1 MRILTN
7 LSTDQVIAVDIA
19 NNILASADTI
29 KDLFKI
35 LKQREILAKKPLPT
49 IKRQSIT
56 KGSFSMG
63 NYAKYKRDQVNLS
76 SGLRKRDF

>member
-19 NNILASADTI
+19 NNVLASADSI
-29 KDLFKI
+29 KELFSI
-35 LKQREILAKKPLPT
+35 LKKRDILAKKPLPS
-49 IKRQSIT
+49 IKRNSVC
-56 KGSFSMG
+56 KGSFSLG
-63 NYAKYKRDQVNLS
+63 NYSKYKRDQVNLS

>member
-7 LSTDQVIAVDIA
+7 LSTDQIVAVDIA
-19 NNILASADTI
+19 NNILASADSI
-29 KDLFKI
+29 KELFSI
-35 LKQREILAKKPLPT
+35 LKKREILAKKPLPS
-49 IKRQSIT
+49 IKRNSVT

-76 SGLRKRDF
+76 NGMRKRDF